1 MPNLL
6 EAIKL
11 YPTANA
17 FRVDHEDEDPL
28 EWECVPLPGDVLVDA
43 DQEGYFILAAL
54 NIRSTTDV
62 RRCYLD
68 LSTPE
73 RINDSVYM
81 LDGDEL
87 RYQYTHELEGDCIPA
102 IAIDFF
108 GIYDLFY
115 SKIAPEL
122 SIEVLRR
129 GLAVSKRKAAIAE
142 DLGYIFRDEGRYR
155 ESAVRF
161 EVAAAEGVSSSYIY
175 KELLAPMERSAT
187 QGSRASI
194 SRSSNTTTV
203 SGNSTTL

>member
-17 FRVDHEDEDPL
+17 FRVDYHEDEDPL

-108 GIYDLFY
+108 WYLR
-115 SKIAPEL
+115 S
-122 SIEVLRR
+122 VL
-129 GLAVSKRKAAIAE
+129 
-142 DLGYIFRDEGRYR
+142 
-155 ESAVRF
+155 
-161 EVAAAEGVSSSYIY
+161 
-175 KELLAPMERSAT
+175 
-187 QGSRASI
+187 
-194 SRSSNTTTV
+194 
-203 SGNSTTL
+203 